1 MKKIFNIISKENNA
15 QIVHCTSNKNEY
27 PVTNILLDD
36 LNVFIY
42 IIKFK
47 HLA

>member
-1 MKKIFNIISKENNA
+1 MKKIFNIMSKENNA

-27 PVTNILLDD
+27 PITNILLDD
-36 LNVFIY
+36 LNVFIHS
-42 IIKFK
+42 IHIK